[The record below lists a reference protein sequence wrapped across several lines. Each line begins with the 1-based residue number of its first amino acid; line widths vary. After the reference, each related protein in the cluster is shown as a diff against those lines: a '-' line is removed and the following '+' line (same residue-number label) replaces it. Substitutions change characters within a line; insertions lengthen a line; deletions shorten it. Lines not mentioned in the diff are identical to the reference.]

1 MGFLADSALFVLSGD
16 HLYSCGEENISQ
28 FA

>member
-1 MGFLADSALFVLSGD
+1 MGFLADSALFVLSSD
-16 HLYSCGEENISQ
+16 HLYTCGEEYISQ

>member
-16 HLYSCGEENISQ
+16 HLYSGCEEYISQ